1 MLREPREIS
10 HYNGV
15 TKTSV
20 INRVANRCSKHAAR
34 MLVLTTLR
42 SIHFTL
48 IEASLQW
55 TPLYNSQ

>member
-34 MLVLTTLR
+34 MLVLR